1 MFLLISSQCF
11 LTGSQVVTDDAELC
25 TSNSSLCYSNASI
38 CQLQKK
44 LFVLRLSD
52 ILVGCHTS
60 TYDLFLSGNV
70 EHFPDGCFPKTIC
83 RTFWCLF
90 SASCWSIGKSHVCVC
105 GHDLWLKAE
114 ISADMKKKWRGKRLR
129 RGEVKEEEEGKGGW
143 QGRERSGEQLSGHI
157 RLTLMGETN
166 SSGQARSQ
174 QAHHN

>member
-11 LTGSQVVTDDAELC
+11 LTGSQVVSDDAELC

-114 ISADMKKKWRGKRLR
+114 ISADMKKKMEGEKAEEGRSQGGGGGKRGMA
-129 RGEVKEEEEGKGGW
+129 GERK
-143 QGRERSGEQLSGHI
+143 I
-157 RLTLMGETN
+157 R
-166 SSGQARSQ
+166 
-174 QAHHN
+174 